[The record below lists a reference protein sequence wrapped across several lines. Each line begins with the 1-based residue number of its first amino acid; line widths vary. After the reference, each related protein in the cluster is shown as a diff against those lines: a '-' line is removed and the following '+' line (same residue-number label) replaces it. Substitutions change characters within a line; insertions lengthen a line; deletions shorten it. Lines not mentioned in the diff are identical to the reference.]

1 MTEIAKSGV
10 ALLVGAGDA
19 IGAAVARRFA
29 AGGYRV
35 CVARRDGEKSRSV
48 VQEIMRSGGT
58 AQAVGT
64 DVRNEEAVQALFGE
78 VETELGPVEVCLF
91 NAGANI
97 KAPLIE
103 TSGRLFFKAWEL
115 ACYAGFLTGRE
126 AARYMVPRGRGTILF
141 TGATASLRGG
151 SGYTAFAAAKFGLRG
166 VAQSMAR
173 ELAPK
178 NIHVAHLI
186 IDGAIDS
193 EAIHRR
199 LSTATGTM
207 PDRPPDSLIQTSSIA
222 EAYWALHNQS
232 RDSWTHELD
241 LRPYVERW

>member
-35 CVARRDGEKSRSV
+35 CVARRDAEKSRSV

-58 AQAVGT
+58 ARAVGT

-151 SGYTAFAAAKFGLRG
+151 SGYAAFAAGKSGLRG

-199 LSTATGTM
+199 LSAATGTM
-207 PDRPPDSLIQTSSIA
+207 PDLPPDGLIQTRSVA

-232 RDSWTHELD
+232 RDGWTHELD
-241 LRPYVERW
+241 LRPYSERW

>member
-1 MTEIAKSGV
+1 MGESEKSGV

-29 AGGYRV
+29 AGGYSV
-35 CVARRDGEKSRSV
+35 CVARRDAEKSRSV
-48 VQEIMRSGGT
+48 VQDIVASGGT
-58 AQAVGT
+58 ARAVGT
-64 DVRNEEAVQALFGE
+64 DARNEEAIQALFAQ
-78 VETELGPVEVCLF
+78 VEAELGAIEVCLF
-91 NAGANI
+91 NAGANV
-97 KAPLIE
+97 KSPLIE
-103 TSGRLFFKAWEL
+103 TSARIFFKAWEL

-141 TGATASLRGG
+141 TGATASIRGG
-151 SGYTAFAAAKFGLRG
+151 SGFAAFAAAKFGPRA

-173 ELAPK
+173 GRARK

-199 LSTATGTM
+199 LSAATGAM
-207 PDRPPDSLIQTSSIA
+207 PDLAPESLIQTSSVA

-232 RDSWTHELD
+232 RDGWTHELD
-241 LRPYVERW
+241 LRPYSERW

>member
-1 MTEIAKSGV
+1 MTEGGSSGV

-19 IGAAVARRFA
+19 IGAAVTRRFA

-35 CVARRDGEKSRSV
+35 CVARRDAEKSRSL
-48 VQEIMRSGGT
+48 VQEIVASGGV
-58 AQAVGT
+58 ARAVGT
-64 DVRNEEAVQALFGE
+64 DVRNEEAVQAVFAQ
-78 VETELGPVEVCLF
+78 VEAELGPVEVCLF
-91 NAGANI
+91 NAGANV

-141 TGATASLRGG
+141 IGATASLRGG
-151 SGYTAFAAAKFGLRG
+151 SGFTAFAAAKFGLRG

-199 LSTATGTM
+199 LAAATGTM
-207 PDRPPDSLIQTSSIA
+207 PDLPPDA
-222 EAYWALHNQS
+222 
-232 RDSWTHELD
+232 
-241 LRPYVERW
+241 

>member
-1 MTEIAKSGV
+1 MTETGKSGV

-29 AGGYRV
+29 AGGYSV
-35 CVARRDGEKSRSV
+35 CVARRDAEKSRSV
-48 VQEIMRSGGT
+48 VQEIIAAGGT
-58 AQAVGT
+58 ACAVGT
-64 DVRNEEAVQALFGE
+64 DVRSEEAVQALFAQ
-78 VETELGPVEVCLF
+78 VEAELGPVEVCLF
-91 NAGANI
+91 NAGANV
-97 KAPLIE
+97 KSPLIE

-115 ACYAGFLTGRE
+115 ACYGGFLTGRE
-126 AARYMVPRGRGTILF
+126 AARCMVPRGRGTILF
-141 TGATASLRGG
+141 TGATASVRGG
-151 SGYTAFAAAKFGLRG
+151 SGFAAFAAAKFGLRA

-199 LSTATGTM
+199 LSAATGTM
-207 PDRPPDSLIQTSSIA
+207 PDLAPDSLIQTSSIA

-232 RDSWTHELD
+232 RDGWTHELD
-241 LRPYVERW
+241 LRPYSERW

>member
-1 MTEIAKSGV
+1 MTESEMSGV

-29 AGGYRV
+29 AGGFRV
-35 CVARRDGEKSRSV
+35 CVARRDAEKSRSL
-48 VQEIMRSGGT
+48 VQEIAASGG
-58 AQAVGT
+58 VSRVVST
-64 DVRNEEAVQALFGE
+64 DVRNEEAVQALFAQ
-78 VETELGPVEVCLF
+78 VEADLGPVEVCLF

-97 KAPLIE
+97 KAALIE

-151 SGYTAFAAAKFGLRG
+151 SGYAAFAAAKFGLRG

-199 LSTATGTM
+199 LSAATGTM
-207 PDRPPDSLIQTSSIA
+207 PDLPPDGLIQTRSVA

-232 RDSWTHELD
+232 RDGWTHELD
-241 LRPYVERW
+241 LRPYSERW

>member
-1 MTEIAKSGV
+1 MTESGKSGV

-29 AGGYRV
+29 AGGYSV
-35 CVARRDGEKSRSV
+35 CVARRDAEKSRSV
-48 VQEIMRSGGT
+48 VQEIVASGGV
-58 AQAVGT
+58 ARAVGT
-64 DVRNEEAVQALFGE
+64 DVRNEEVVQALFAQ
-78 VETELGPVEVCLF
+78 VEAELGPVEVCLF
-91 NAGANI
+91 NAGANV
-97 KAPLIE
+97 KTPLIE
-103 TSGRLFFKAWEL
+103 TTGRLFFRAWEL
-115 ACYAGFLTGRE
+115 ACYGGFLTGRE
-126 AARYMVPRGRGTILF
+126 AARHMVPRGRGTILF

-151 SGYTAFAAAKFGLRG
+151 AGFAAFAAAKFGLRG

-199 LSTATGTM
+199 LSAATGTM
-207 PDRPPDSLIQTSSIA
+207 PDLPPDSLIRTSSVA

-232 RDSWTHELD
+232 RDGWTHELD
-241 LRPYVERW
+241 IRPYSERW